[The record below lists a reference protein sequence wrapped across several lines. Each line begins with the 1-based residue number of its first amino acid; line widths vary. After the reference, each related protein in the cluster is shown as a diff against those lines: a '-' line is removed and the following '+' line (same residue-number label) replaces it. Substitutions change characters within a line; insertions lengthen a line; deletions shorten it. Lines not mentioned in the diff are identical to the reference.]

1 MIAMWGGQVAPIGWL
16 ECNGQST
23 AAYPLLGQI
32 VGAAV
37 PDLRGEFIRGW
48 DHGRGVDASRTFGSA
63 QGDLAKP
70 VSHTHNV
77 PFASSYTHP
86 AWASGSSAY
95 GSLQPTEAQC
105 NSSVTYPDG
114 GIEYGTSYF
123 NFNIATSGPST
134 ASGAETRPRNIALM
148 YIIKHD

>member
-48 DHGRGVDASRTFGSA
+48 DHGRGVDTGRTFGSA
-63 QGDLAKP
+63 QADEFK
-70 VSHTHNV
+70 SHTHGNV
-77 PFASSYTHP
+77 F
-86 AWASGSSAY
+86 SGGYAETGNAY
-95 GSLQPTEAQC
+95 GWRL
-105 NSSVTYPDG
+105 YPDR
-114 GIEYGTSYF
+114 GTTD
-123 NFNIATSGPST
+123 AAG
-134 ASGAETRPRNIALM
+134 GAETRPRNIALM

>member
-48 DHGRGVDASRTFGSA
+48 DHGRGADTGRTFGSA
-63 QGDLAKP
+63 QGDLTKL
-70 VSHTHNV
+70 VSHTHNTQFV
-77 PFASSYTHP
+77 NVDGNTHQL
-86 AWASGSSAY
+86 SAY
-95 GSLQPTEAQC
+95 GSMQPPPGQY
-105 NSSVTYPDG
+105 NGGMVYPDG
-114 GIEYGTSYF
+114 GVQYHVSYY
-123 NFNIATSGPST
+123 NWDLATGAPS
-134 ASGAETRPRNIALM
+134 AAGGAETRPRNIALM